1 MLNVQKGRPMASQIT
16 CECGYVIRGA
26 NDDEVVARTRE
37 HLRRDHPELAD
48 TVTADMIRSWVEVVP

>member
-1 MLNVQKGRPMASQIT
+1 MASQVT

-26 NDDEVVARTRE
+26 DDDEVVALTRE
-37 HLRRDHPELAD
+37 HLHRDHPELAD